1 MSQLT
6 LEEDLARQGRFYSSV
21 IWLSLIGLVVFFV
34 WAWFAMLDEVT
45 VGTGKVTPSSHAQV
59 IESLDGGIVNALL
72 VQEGDIVE
80 QGEML
85 ARLDPTRFQ
94 SNYGEAAARAR
105 ALRASSERLRAELTG
120 EPLTFSEESLREP
133 NLVARERQ
141 LYESRRRNLNETV
154 SNLQKTL
161 ELINAEIRM
170 TQPLVAKG
178 AAGQVEVIRLQR
190 QVAELRGKIDEA
202 RNQYAVR
209 AREEQVKNDAD
220 LDAQIQA
227 MAGKADQL
235 DRATLYSPVRGVVKD
250 IQVTTVGGVLQPGG
264 KLMEIVPLED
274 KLLIETRI
282 NPRDI
287 AYIRPGLP
295 ATVKV
300 TAYDSSIYGN
310 LNGNVEVVSPDTI
323 QDEVQR
329 DQFYYRVYVRTEH
342 AELENRSGKRFP
354 ILPGMV
360 ASVEIKTGQKTVMD
374 YLIKPLNKVKRAV
387 IKIPTAGLGCGG
399 D

>member
-21 IWLSLIGLVVFFV
+21 IWLSLIGLVVFFA

-80 QGEML
+80 QGQML

-120 EPLTFSEESLREP
+120 EPLKFSAESMREP

-310 LNGNVEVVSPDTI
+310 LDGRVEVVSPDTI

-329 DQFYYRVYVRTEH
+329 DQFYYRVYVRTDH

-360 ASVEIKTGQKTVMD
+360 ASVEIKTGQKTVLD
-374 YLIKPLNKVKRAV
+374 YLIKPLNKVKEALRER
-387 IKIPTAGLGCGG
+387 
-399 D
+399 

>member
-21 IWLSLIGLVVFFV
+21 IWLSLIGLVVFFA

-80 QGEML
+80 QGQML

-120 EPLTFSEESLREP
+120 EPLKFSAESMREP

-220 LDAQIQA
+220 LDAQIQS

-310 LNGNVEVVSPDTI
+310 LDGKVEIVSPDTL

-329 DQFYYRVYVRTEH
+329 DQFYYRVYVRTDH

-360 ASVEIKTGQKTVMD
+360 ASVEIKTGQKTVLD
-374 YLIKPLNKVKRAV
+374 YLIKPLNKVKEALRER
-387 IKIPTAGLGCGG
+387 
-399 D
+399 

>member
-21 IWLSLIGLVVFFV
+21 IWLSLIGLVVFFA

-80 QGEML
+80 QGQML

-120 EPLTFSEESLREP
+120 EPLKFSAESMREP

-209 AREEQVKNDAD
+209 AREEQVENDAD

-310 LNGNVEVVSPDTI
+310 LDGKVEIVSPDTL

-329 DQFYYRVYVRTEH
+329 DQFYYRVYVRTDH

-360 ASVEIKTGQKTVMD
+360 ASVEIKTGQKTVLD
-374 YLIKPLNKVKRAV
+374 YLIKPLNKVKEALRER
-387 IKIPTAGLGCGG
+387 
-399 D
+399 